1 MYRNEKWRFKKKK
14 SGHEEPFPT
23 IALFPTL
30 NREEIKPNGSE
41 SLHTKQWSSSENKVL
56 EIQTLANLWGQN
68 HRQATLIG
76 PGAAMILTK
85 SFSFCL
91 LTT

>member
-1 MYRNEKWRFKKKK
+1 MYRNEKWRFKK

-23 IALFPTL
+23 IALLPML

-41 SLHTKQWSSSENKVL
+41 SLHTKQWSSNENKAL
-56 EIQTLANLWGQN
+56 GIQILANPQGQN
-68 HRQATLIG
+68 HGQATLTG
-76 PGAAMILTK
+76 PGAAMTLTK
-85 SFSFCL
+85 PFTFYL